1 MKRNFFTF
9 DNLGEDFSSLGTEL
23 RRGTPTAVF
32 GVSDPL
38 KYMIASL
45 IDTPLVYVTADMTS
59 ARKAA
64 ENIAA
69 LSGKN
74 VEILAAKDEVLLY
87 RKALSKDSLYR
98 RLIGV

>member
-32 GVSDPL
+32 GVSDSL
-38 KYMIASL
+38 KYMIAGL
-45 IDTPLVYVTADMTS
+45 IDAPVVYITADGI
-59 ARKAA
+59 AAQKAA

-69 LSGKN
+69 LSGKS
-74 VEILAAKDEVLLY
+74 VQTLAAKDEVPI
-87 RKALSKDSLYR
+87 SR
-98 RLIGV
+98 R